1 MLRLT
6 VTLRM
11 VRYKNVLLKSNFIQA
26 NFKKKKNL
34 IVILLEKTVTT
45 LSVGIYFF
53 SELKKKIIS
62 FYAYTYALF
71 KKIVISSFTYT

>member
-1 MLRLT
+1 
-6 VTLRM
+6 M

-62 FYAYTYALF
+62 FYAYIYALF